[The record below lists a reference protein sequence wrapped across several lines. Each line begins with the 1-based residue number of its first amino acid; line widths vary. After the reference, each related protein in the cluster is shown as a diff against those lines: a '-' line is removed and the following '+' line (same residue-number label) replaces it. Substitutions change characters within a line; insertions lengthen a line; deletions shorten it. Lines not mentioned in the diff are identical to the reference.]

1 MTGRRVHLV
10 RRDLI
15 FAAVREA
22 GRISRADLAKRT
34 GMARMT
40 ITGLVAE
47 LIEAGLLAET
57 DAAADG
63 SRPGRPA
70 RLLTLGERAGVVVG
84 AVVGGDG
91 IRIAVAD
98 LSGRILDE
106 RLHPGGDPAGLADLL
121 GACTSQRVWST
132 VVGLS
137 APLLNGVV
145 QPGTVLPGW
154 AGHDPA
160 RELTAR
166 LGHRVTVR
174 NGADLCVLGEVAH
187 GVAAGRRDV
196 CYLRVSTGIGCGLML
211 GGHVHPGAS
220 GVAGELGHVQV
231 DETGA
236 LCRCGNR
243 GCLETIAA
251 PREILATLAATYGE
265 PVTAARAVELS
276 HHDATVERVL
286 ADAGRMVGRV
296 LADLAN
302 TVNPELVVLD
312 GPLIEAD
319 GPVLAGVR
327 EAMRRYAQPEVAE
340 STEIRITGLDGR
352 AGLLGA
358 VTLALRTT
366 PASRGDRTLQE
377 ISIKVGQHE
386 RIVRREVITDLLRA
400 RGATTRSDLV
410 RLTKLPR
417 AAISEA
423 LAEMRHDRVIESCP
437 PPVRSG
443 RPSPAFRLAA
453 PPGVVLGMA
462 MDLDGLRAILTDR
475 AGNRLAEGFRPL
487 AAGVDGRVLIR
498 AAAEYAAELLAGHD
512 PRAAVALSV
521 PSPVHPVT
529 GEFGV
534 RSVLPMFSGFA
545 PAEMISGMLGC
556 PVVVGNNAQLAAL
569 AEARRGAARGA
580 RDVLYLKAAQYVGAG
595 IVAAGRSYGGAIGY
609 AGEIG
614 HLTVRD
620 MGPLCVCG
628 RRGCL
633 GAFLMPSYF
642 GALLDKPTEDRLLEL
657 AGGGHGPARR
667 ALLDAGRL
675 IGRTVAVVCDLLNPA
690 VVVVGGR
697 FTEPGPYVVD
707 GIREALQ
714 RHCAPSAA
722 ASLTVVPAALGAEA
736 EALGAVESLL

>member
-1 MTGRRVHLV
+1 MAGRRVHVV

-22 GRISRADLAKRT
+22 GPISRADLAART

-40 ITGLVAE
+40 VTGLVAE
-47 LIEAGLLAET
+47 LLETGLLAEVE
-57 DAAADG
+57 AAPDG

-84 AVVGGDG
+84 AVVGGDA

-98 LSGRILDE
+98 LAGRILDE
-106 RLHPGGDPAGLADLL
+106 STHPGGDPDRLAELL
-121 GACTSQRVWST
+121 STCTAQRVWST
-132 VVGLS
+132 VVGIS
-137 APLLNGVV
+137 APILNGVV
-145 QPGTVLPGW
+145 QPGSVLPGW
-154 AGHDPA
+154 AGSAPA
-160 RELTAR
+160 RELSAR

-174 NGADLCVLGEVAH
+174 NGADLGVIGEVAH

-211 GGHVHPGAS
+211 DGHPHPGAS

-231 DETGA
+231 DENGA
-236 LCRCGNR
+236 ICRCGNR

-251 PREILATLAATYGE
+251 PREILASLEATYGE
-265 PVTAARAVELS
+265 PLTAARAVELS
-276 HHDATVERVL
+276 HQDATVERVMT
-286 ADAGRMVGRV
+286 DAGRMVGRV

-319 GPVLAGVR
+319 GPVVAGVR
-327 EAMRRYAQPEVAE
+327 EALRRYAQPEVAE
-340 STEIRITGLDGR
+340 STEIRISGLGGR

-358 VTLALRTT
+358 VTLALRTSPGHRT
-366 PASRGDRTLQE
+366 ASSDKSGNVAQR
-377 ISIKVGQHE
+377 E
-386 RIVRREVITDLLRA
+386 RLLRQDILTGLLRS

-410 RLTKLPR
+410 RITRLPR
-417 AAISEA
+417 AAVAETLADLRREGRIEA
-423 LAEMRHDRVIESCP
+423 CP

-443 RPSPAFRLAA
+443 RPSPSFRLAA
-453 PPGVVLGMA
+453 PPGVALGIA
-462 MDLDGLRAILTDR
+462 MDLDGLRAVLTDR
-475 AGNRLAEGFRPL
+475 AGNRLADGFRPL
-487 AAGVDGRVLIR
+487 APDLDGRVMIR
-498 AAAEYAAELLAGHD
+498 AAAEYAAELLTGHD
-512 PRAAVALSV
+512 RERAAVALSV
-521 PSPVHPVT
+521 PSPVHPGT
-529 GEFGV
+529 GGFGA
-534 RSVLPMFSGFA
+534 RSVLPMFSGFS
-545 PAEMISGMLGC
+545 PGEMISGMLGC
-556 PVVVGNNAQLAAL
+556 PVVVSNNAQLAAL
-569 AEARRGAARGA
+569 AEARQGAARGA

-595 IVAAGRSYGGAIGY
+595 IVAAGRSYAGSIGY

-614 HLTVRD
+614 HLTVRG

-642 GALLDKPTEDRLLEL
+642 GALLEKKPTEDHLIAL
-657 AGGGHGPARR
+657 AAGGHGPARR

-697 FTEPGPYVVD
+697 FTEPGDYVID
-707 GIREALQ
+707 GIRESLQ

-722 ASLTVVPAALGAEA
+722 ASLTVVRARLGAEA

>member
-22 GRISRADLAKRT
+22 GRISRAELAKRT

-57 DAAADG
+57 GAAADG

-106 RLHPGGDPAGLADLL
+106 RRHPGGDPAELADLL
-121 GACTSQRVWST
+121 AACTSQRVWSI

-154 AGHDPA
+154 AGHEPA

-174 NGADLCVLGEVAH
+174 NGADLCVIGEVAH

-211 GGHVHPGAS
+211 AGHVHPGAS

-251 PREILATLAATYGE
+251 PREILAALAVTYGE
-265 PVTAARAVELS
+265 PLTAERAVELS
-276 HHDATVERVL
+276 RHDATVERIM

-312 GPLIEAD
+312 GPLIEEG

-327 EAMRRYAQPEVAE
+327 EAIRRYAQPEVAE
-340 STEIRITGLDGR
+340 STEIRITGLGGR

-358 VTLALRTT
+358 VTLALRAT
-366 PASRGDRTLQE
+366 PTSRGGRTLSE
-377 ISIKVGQHE
+377 ISVKVGQHE
-386 RIVRREVITDLLRA
+386 RAVRREVITDLLRA

-417 AAISEA
+417 AAVTEA

-453 PPGVVLGMA
+453 PPGVVLGLA

-475 AGNRLAEGFRPL
+475 SGHRLAEGFRPL
-487 AAGVDGRVLIR
+487 APGLDGRVLIQ
-498 AAAEYAAELLAGHD
+498 AAAEYAKELITGPD
-512 PRAAVALSV
+512 AAVALSV
-521 PSPVHPVT
+521 PSPVHPLT
-529 GEFGV
+529 GEFGA
-534 RSVLPMFSGFA
+534 RSVLPMFSGFSPGELMA
-545 PAEMISGMLGC
+545 RMLGC

-642 GALLDKPTEDRLLEL
+642 GALLEKPTEDHLIAL
-657 AGGGHGPARR
+657 AAGGHGPARR

-675 IGRTVAVVCDLLNPA
+675 IGRTVAVVCDLLNPS

-697 FTEPGPYVVD
+697 FTEPGPYVID
-707 GIREALQ
+707 GIRESLQ

-722 ASLTVVPAALGAEA
+722 AGLTVVQAALGNEA

>member
-15 FAAVREA
+15 LAAVREA
-22 GRISRADLAKRT
+22 GRISRAGLAKRT

-40 ITGLVAE
+40 VTGLVAE
-47 LIEAGLLAET
+47 LLDAGLLAEAG
-57 DAAADG
+57 AAADG

-70 RLLTLGERAGVVVG
+70 RLLTIGEQAGVVVG

-91 IRIAVAD
+91 TRIAVAD
-98 LSGRILDE
+98 LAGRILDE
-106 RLHPGGDPAGLADLL
+106 RHEPGNDPEELAGLIEAYA
-121 GACTSQRVWST
+121 GERVWST

-137 APLLNGVV
+137 AAILDGVV

-154 AGHDPA
+154 AGRAPA
-160 RELTAR
+160 RELSER

-174 NGADLCVLGEVAH
+174 NGADLCVIGEVAQ
-187 GVAAGRRDV
+187 GAAAGRRDV
-196 CYLRVSTGIGCGLML
+196 CYLRVTTGIGCGLML
-211 GGHVHPGAS
+211 AGHVHPGAT

-251 PREILATLAATYGE
+251 TREILASLEAAYGE
-265 PVTAARAVELS
+265 PITAERAVELS
-276 HHDATVERVL
+276 RQDATVERIM
-286 ADAGRMVGRV
+286 ADAGRMIGRV

-312 GPLIEAD
+312 GPLIVED

-327 EAMRRYAQPEVAE
+327 EALRRYAQPEVAE
-340 STEIRITGLDGR
+340 STEIRLTSLSGR

-358 VTLALRTT
+358 VTLALRAT
-366 PASRGDRTLQE
+366 PASRGGRTLQE
-377 ISIKVGQHE
+377 ISVKVGQHE
-386 RIVRREVITDLLRA
+386 KLVRREVITDLLRS
-400 RGATTRSDLV
+400 RGATTRSDLT
-410 RLTKLPR
+410 RITRLPR
-417 AAISEA
+417 AAVAET
-423 LAEMRHDRVIESCP
+423 LAELQHEGRVESCP
-437 PPVRSG
+437 PPARSG
-443 RPSPAFRLAA
+443 RPSPSFRLAV

-462 MDLDGLRAILTDR
+462 LDLDGLHAVLTDR
-475 AGNRLAEGFRPL
+475 AGNRLADGFRPL
-487 AAGVDGRVLIR
+487 AQDINGRVLIR

-512 PRAAVALSV
+512 NPAVGLSV
-521 PSPVHPVT
+521 PSPVHPGN
-529 GEFGV
+529 GEFGA
-534 RSVLPMFSGFA
+534 RSVLPMFSGFS
-545 PAEMISGMLGC
+545 PAELISGMLGC

-569 AEARRGAARGA
+569 AETRRGAARGA

-595 IVAAGRSYGGAIGY
+595 IVAGGRSYGGSIGY

-633 GAFLMPSYF
+633 GAFLTPSYF
-642 GALLDKPTEDRLLEL
+642 GALLDKPTEERLIAL
-657 AGGGHGPARR
+657 AAGGHGPARR

-697 FTEPGPYVVD
+697 FAEPGDHVID
-707 GIREALQ
+707 GIRESLQ

-722 ASLTVVPAALGAEA
+722 AGLTVVRSRLGAEA

>member
-1 MTGRRVHLV
+1 MAGRRVHLV

-40 ITGLVAE
+40 VTGLVAE
-47 LIEAGLLAET
+47 LLEAGLLAET
-57 DAAADG
+57 DATPDG

-70 RLLTLGERAGVVVG
+70 RLLTLGEQAGVVVG
-84 AVVGGDG
+84 AIVGGDG

-98 LSGRILDE
+98 LAGRILDE
-106 RLHPGGDPAGLADLL
+106 RHHPGNDPAELAELL
-121 GACTSQRVWST
+121 SAYAGDRVWAT

-137 APLLNGVV
+137 AAILDGVV

-154 AGHDPA
+154 AGRAPA
-160 RELTAR
+160 RELSER

-174 NGADLCVLGEVAH
+174 NGADLCVIGEAAH

-196 CYLRVSTGIGCGLML
+196 CYLRVTTGIGCGLML
-211 GGHVHPGAS
+211 GGHVHPGAT

-243 GCLETIAA
+243 GCLETIAST
-251 PREILATLAATYGE
+251 RQILSSLEVAYGE
-265 PVTAARAVELS
+265 PLTAARAVALS
-276 HHDATVERVL
+276 HTDAAVERVL
-286 ADAGRMVGRV
+286 ADAGRMLGRV

-312 GPLIEAD
+312 GPLIEED

-327 EAMRRYAQPEVAE
+327 EAMRRYAQPEVAAT
-340 STEIRITGLDGR
+340 TEIRMTGLTGR

-358 VTLALRTT
+358 VTLAMRAT
-366 PASRGDRTLQE
+366 PVARGDRTLRE
-377 ISIKVGQHE
+377 IHVKVGQHE
-386 RIVRREVITDLLRA
+386 RAVRREVIVDLLRA
-400 RGATTRSDLV
+400 RGATTRSDLA
-410 RLTKLPR
+410 RITRLPR
-417 AAISEA
+417 AAVTET
-423 LAEMRHDRVIESCP
+423 LTELTRDGVIESCP
-437 PPVRSG
+437 PPARSG
-443 RPSPAFRLAA
+443 RPSPSFRMAA
-453 PPGVVLGMA
+453 PPGVVLGMS

-475 AGNRLAEGFRPL
+475 GGNRLADGFRPL
-487 AAGVDGRVLIR
+487 APGLDGRVVIR

-512 PRAAVALSV
+512 NPAVALSV

-529 GEFGV
+529 GEFGA
-534 RSVLPMFSGFA
+534 RSVLPMFSGFS
-545 PAEMISGMLGC
+545 PGELISGMLGC

-569 AEARRGAARGA
+569 AETRRGAARGA

-595 IVAAGRSYGGAIGY
+595 IVAGGRSYGGSIGY

-642 GALLDKPTEDRLLEL
+642 GALLERPTEERLIAL
-657 AGGGHGPARR
+657 AAEGHGPARR

-697 FTEPGPYVVD
+697 FTEPGDQVIE
-707 GIREALQ
+707 GIRESLR

-722 ASLTVVPAALGAEA
+722 AGLTVVRARLGVEA